1 MSRMEVGEPYYR
13 IDLEEALEMYQRE
26 ETVVID
32 VRRPDEYVAGH
43 VANALSIPVD
53 DILSRFDELSDSKK
67 LLFICEVGVRSGLAC
82 EMAAAMGLSSDNLYN
97 IEAGTGSWINAG
109 HPSSKGAK

>member
-1 MSRMEVGEPYYR
+1 MSRMEPGEPYQR
-13 IDLEEALEMYQRE
+13 IDLEEALEMYQQE
-26 ETVVID
+26 DTIVID
-32 VRRPDEYVAGH
+32 VRRPNEYAAGH
-43 VANALSIPVD
+43 VAEALSIPVD
-53 DILSRFDELSDSKK
+53 DILSRFDELPDAKK

-109 HPSSKGAK
+109 NPSSKGTK

>member
-1 MSRMEVGEPYYR
+1 MSRMEPGEPYHR

-26 ETVVID
+26 DTVVID
-32 VRRPDEYVAGH
+32 VRRPDEYAAGH
-43 VANALSIPVD
+43 VAEALSIPVD

-82 EMAAAMGLSSDNLYN
+82 EMAAAMGLSPDNLFN

-109 HPSSKGAK
+109 NPSSKGSE